1 MNNYKHIPLIYIQ
14 CASIEHHLIKH
25 GYNEARIKNYMNL
38 GLSINQSVLDEW
50 EL

>member
-25 GYNEARIKNYMNL
+25 GFNEHRVKNYMKYNISL
-38 GLSINQSVLDEW
+38 NQSTLNEYDF
-50 EL
+50 